1 MQKLRSWSSE
11 YSHILLISI
20 FILFTELFLIRWIS
34 TEIRIF
40 AYVNNLVL
48 LACFVGL
55 GLGSLLDKRF
65 GNLLYSVISIFLLA
79 LASTSN
85 HFLNIT
91 EQIGSFSDQLIWY
104 LDDQPINWIQ
114 PVREYFQHC
123 CFLHLSLLC
132 SYLRG
137 RFWPDSFQVRKILHS
152 DIQSISLE
160 VLWVSGCFQRFPFCS
175 CHRQSGWH
183 FP

>member
-114 PVREYFQHC
+114 PVRGI
-123 CFLHLSLLC
+123 LSTLLLFAFIVAVFIPPGQILARLL
-132 SYLRG
+132 S
-137 RFWPDSFQVRKILHS
+137 SAKILHS